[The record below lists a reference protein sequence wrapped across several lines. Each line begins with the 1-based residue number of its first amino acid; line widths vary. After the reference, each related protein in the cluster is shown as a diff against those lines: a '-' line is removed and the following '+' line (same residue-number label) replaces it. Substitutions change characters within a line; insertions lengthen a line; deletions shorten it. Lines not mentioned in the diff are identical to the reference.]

1 MRTVCSR
8 AAARLFERGI
18 MLDPVQRVEMH
29 KDAGNVEERP
39 PDMCA
44 CPIVVKGFENA
55 VSRMPSPTLNYNEF
69 SQFTNSVDKSVAIS
83 EL

>member
-1 MRTVCSR
+1 
-8 AAARLFERGI
+8 
-18 MLDPVQRVEMH
+18 MLNNSEL
-29 KDAGNVEERP
+29 
-39 PDMCA
+39 
-44 CPIVVKGFENA
+44 VKGFENA